1 MDDNKFHA
9 MITVKFQGGEINGY
23 QISDQKD
30 LKCFID
36 NRNNNHHVEYGFLSF
51 KLDLVEFCTFF
62 VYQGLKDSKSFIH
75 IDPQ

>member
-30 LKCFID
+30 LQCFID
-36 NRNNNHHVEYGFLSF
+36 MVE
-51 KLDLVEFCTFF
+51 KLT
-62 VYQGLKDSKSFIH
+62 KR
-75 IDPQ
+75 IDPNTKLLD